1 MSNESNKTVKNDV
14 FSTVEE
20 TVQEQVKS
28 AEKSF
33 PNYQTSVTSLQQE
46 YTEAFQNI
54 VDSTI
59 ALQREFANKT
69 GINTA
74 LPEATESAVN
84 KTNEQIN
91 KVQDVQNK
99 IALATI
105 DATRQN
111 IKTFNENAKAFADLN
126 KGVLQSWLT
135 AFTPKYSCECFIF
148 FYDLSLSHWPS
159 SGRTV
164 F

>member
-20 TVQEQVKS
+20 TVQEQVKTV
-28 AEKSF
+28 EKSF

-54 VDSTI
+54 IDSTI

-69 GINTA
+69 GINTGV
-74 LPEATESAVN
+74 PQATEDAVRQS
-84 KTNEQIN
+84 NEQIS

-111 IKTFNENAKAFADLN
+111 VKTFNENAKAFADLN
-126 KGVLQSWLT
+126 KSVMQSWIT
-135 AFTPKYSCECFIF
+135 AFTPKFN
-148 FYDLSLSHWPS
+148 
-159 SGRTV
+159 
-164 F
+164 

>member
-1 MSNESNKTVKNDV
+1 MSNEQTKNDV
-14 FSTVEE
+14 FATVEE
-20 TVQEQVKS
+20 TVQEQVKTV
-28 AEKSF
+28 EKSF

-74 LPEATESAVN
+74 LPEATETAVN
-84 KTNEQIN
+84 KTNEQIS

-99 IALATI
+99 ITLATI

-126 KGVLQSWLT
+126 KSVMQSWIT
-135 AFTPKYSCECFIF
+135 AFTPKFS
-148 FYDLSLSHWPS
+148 
-159 SGRTV
+159 
-164 F
+164 

>member
-1 MSNESNKTVKNDV
+1 MSNESNKTVENDV

-59 ALQREFANKT
+59 TLQREFANKT

-84 KTNEQIN
+84 KTNEQIS

-99 IALATI
+99 VALATI
-105 DATRQN
+105 DVTRQN

-126 KGVLQSWLT
+126 KSVMQSWIT
-135 AFTPKYSCECFIF
+135 AFTPKFS
-148 FYDLSLSHWPS
+148 
-159 SGRTV
+159 
-164 F
+164 

>member
-1 MSNESNKTVKNDV
+1 MSNESNTTVKNDV
-14 FSTVEE
+14 FSSVEE

-54 VDSTI
+54 IDSTI

-74 LPEATESAVN
+74 LPEATENAVN
-84 KTNEQIN
+84 KTNEQIS

-99 IALATI
+99 ITLATI

-111 IKTFNENAKAFADLN
+111 IKTFNENAKAFAELN
-126 KGVLQSWLT
+126 KSVMQSWIT
-135 AFTPKYSCECFIF
+135 AFTPKFS
-148 FYDLSLSHWPS
+148 
-159 SGRTV
+159 
-164 F
+164 

>member
-14 FSTVEE
+14 FSTVED
-20 TVQEQVKS
+20 TVEKQINTT
-28 AEKSF
+28 EKSF

-46 YTEAFQNI
+46 YTEAYQNI

-59 ALQREFANKT
+59 ALQREFANRT
-69 GINTA
+69 GINTV
-74 LPEATESAVN
+74 LPEATENVVN
-84 KTNEQIN
+84 KTNEQIS

-126 KGVLQSWLT
+126 KGVLQSWVT
-135 AFTPKYSCECFIF
+135 AFTPKY
-148 FYDLSLSHWPS
+148 
-159 SGRTV
+159 
-164 F
+164 

>member
-1 MSNESNKTVKNDV
+1 MSNESVKNDV
-14 FSTVEE
+14 FATVEG
-20 TVQEQVKS
+20 TVEKQVKTV
-28 AEKSF
+28 EKSF

-46 YTEAFQNI
+46 YSEAFKNI

-84 KTNEQIN
+84 KTNEQIS

-99 IALATI
+99 VALATI
-105 DATRQN
+105 DVTRQN

-126 KGVLQSWLT
+126 KSVMQSWIT
-135 AFTPKYSCECFIF
+135 AFTPRY
-148 FYDLSLSHWPS
+148 
-159 SGRTV
+159 
-164 F
+164 

>member
-14 FSTVEE
+14 FSTVED
-20 TVQEQVKS
+20 TVEKQINTT
-28 AEKSF
+28 EKSF
-33 PNYQTSVTSLQQE
+33 PNYQTAVTSLQQE
-46 YTEAFQNI
+46 YTEAYQNI

-59 ALQREFANKT
+59 ALQREFANRT

-74 LPEATESAVN
+74 LPEATENVVN
-84 KTNEQIN
+84 KTNEQIS

-126 KGVLQSWLT
+126 KSVMQSWIT
-135 AFTPKYSCECFIF
+135 AFTPRY
-148 FYDLSLSHWPS
+148 
-159 SGRTV
+159 
-164 F
+164 

>member
-1 MSNESNKTVKNDV
+1 MSNESVKNDV
-14 FSTVEE
+14 FTTVEE
-20 TVQEQVKS
+20 TVEKQVKTT
-28 AEKSF
+28 EKSF
-33 PNYQTSVTSLQQE
+33 PNYQASVTSLQQE

-59 ALQREFANKT
+59 SLQREFANKT

-126 KGVLQSWLT
+126 KNVMQSWVT
-135 AFTPKYSCECFIF
+135 AFTPRY
-148 FYDLSLSHWPS
+148 
-159 SGRTV
+159 
-164 F
+164 

>member
-1 MSNESNKTVKNDV
+1 MSNESNQTVKNDV
-14 FSTVEE
+14 FSTVED
-20 TVQEQVKS
+20 TVKEQVKS

-33 PNYQTSVTSLQQE
+33 PNYQASVTSLQQE
-46 YTEAFQNI
+46 YTEAIKN
-54 VDSTI
+54 VVESNI
-59 ALQREFANKT
+59 ALQREFADKT

-74 LPEATESAVN
+74 LPEATENAVR
-84 KTNEQIN
+84 KSNEQIS

-126 KGVLQSWLT
+126 KSVMQSWIT
-135 AFTPKYSCECFIF
+135 AFTPRY
-148 FYDLSLSHWPS
+148 
-159 SGRTV
+159 
-164 F
+164 

>member
-14 FSTVEE
+14 FSTVED
-20 TVQEQVKS
+20 TVEKQINTT
-28 AEKSF
+28 EKSF

-46 YTEAFQNI
+46 YTEAYQNI

-74 LPEATESAVN
+74 LPEATENVVN
-84 KTNEQIN
+84 KTNEQIS

-105 DATRQN
+105 DATRQI

-126 KGVLQSWLT
+126 KGVLQSWVT
-135 AFTPKYSCECFIF
+135 AFTPKY
-148 FYDLSLSHWPS
+148 
-159 SGRTV
+159 
-164 F
+164 

>member
-1 MSNESNKTVKNDV
+1 MSNESVKNDV
-14 FSTVEE
+14 FATVEE
-20 TVQEQVKS
+20 TVEKQVKTV
-28 AEKSF
+28 EKSF

-84 KTNEQIN
+84 KTNEQIS
-91 KVQDVQNK
+91 KVHDVQNK

-126 KGVLQSWLT
+126 KSVMQSWVT
-135 AFTPKYSCECFIF
+135 AFTPRY
-148 FYDLSLSHWPS
+148 
-159 SGRTV
+159 
-164 F
+164 

>member
-1 MSNESNKTVKNDV
+1 MSNETVKNDV
-14 FSTVEE
+14 FSTVED

-54 VDSTI
+54 IDSTI
-59 ALQREFANKT
+59 ALQREYANKT
-69 GINTA
+69 GINIA
-74 LPEATESAVN
+74 LPEATESAV
-84 KTNEQIN
+84 KKSNEQIG

-126 KGVLQSWLT
+126 KSVMQSWIT
-135 AFTPKYSCECFIF
+135 AFTPRY
-148 FYDLSLSHWPS
+148 
-159 SGRTV
+159 
-164 F
+164 

>member
-1 MSNESNKTVKNDV
+1 MSNESVNNDV
-14 FSTVEE
+14 FATVEE
-20 TVQEQVKS
+20 TVEKQVKTV
-28 AEKSF
+28 ERSF

-74 LPEATESAVN
+74 LPEATENAVN

-99 IALATI
+99 VALATI

-126 KGVLQSWLT
+126 KSAMQSWVT
-135 AFTPKYSCECFIF
+135 AFTPRY
-148 FYDLSLSHWPS
+148 
-159 SGRTV
+159 
-164 F
+164 

>member
-1 MSNESNKTVKNDV
+1 MSNESNKIVENDV
-14 FSTVEE
+14 FSTVEG

-46 YTEAFQNI
+46 YVEAFQNI

-84 KTNEQIN
+84 KTNEQIS

-99 IALATI
+99 VALATI
-105 DATRQN
+105 EATRQN

-126 KGVLQSWLT
+126 KSVMQSWIT
-135 AFTPKYSCECFIF
+135 AFTPRY
-148 FYDLSLSHWPS
+148 
-159 SGRTV
+159 
-164 F
+164 

>member
-1 MSNESNKTVKNDV
+1 MSNESNKTEKNDV
-14 FSTVEE
+14 FATVEE
-20 TVQEQVKS
+20 TVEKQIKS
-28 AEKSF
+28 TEKSF

-46 YTEAFQNI
+46 YTEAFQN
-54 VDSTI
+54 VVESSI

-74 LPEATESAVN
+74 LPEATENAVSQ
-84 KTNEQIN
+84 TNEQIG

-111 IKTFNENAKAFADLN
+111 IKTFNENAKAFAELN

-135 AFTPKYSCECFIF
+135 AFTPKY
-148 FYDLSLSHWPS
+148 
-159 SGRTV
+159 
-164 F
+164 

>member
-1 MSNESNKTVKNDV
+1 MSNESVKNDV
-14 FSTVEE
+14 FATVEE
-20 TVQEQVKS
+20 TVEKQVKTV
-28 AEKSF
+28 EKSF

-84 KTNEQIN
+84 KTNEQIS

-111 IKTFNENAKAFADLN
+111 IKTFNENAKAFVDLN
-126 KGVLQSWLT
+126 KSVMQSWVT
-135 AFTPKYSCECFIF
+135 AFTPRY
-148 FYDLSLSHWPS
+148 
-159 SGRTV
+159 
-164 F
+164 

>member
-14 FSTVEE
+14 FSAVEE
-20 TVQEQVKS
+20 TVEKQIQ
-28 AEKSF
+28 ATEKSF

-46 YTEAFQNI
+46 YVEAFQNI

-74 LPEATESAVN
+74 LPEATESVVN
-84 KTNEQIN
+84 KTNEQIS

-99 IALATI
+99 VPLATI

-111 IKTFNENAKAFADLN
+111 IKIFNENAKAFADLN
-126 KGVLQSWLT
+126 KSVMQSWIT
-135 AFTPKYSCECFIF
+135 AFTPKY
-148 FYDLSLSHWPS
+148 
-159 SGRTV
+159 
-164 F
+164 

>member
-14 FSTVEE
+14 FSTVED
-20 TVQEQVKS
+20 TVEKQINTT
-28 AEKSF
+28 EKSF

-46 YTEAFQNI
+46 YTEAYQNI

-69 GINTA
+69 GINTV
-74 LPEATESAVN
+74 LPEATENVVN
-84 KTNEQIN
+84 KTNEQIS

-105 DATRQN
+105 EATRQN

-126 KGVLQSWLT
+126 KGVLQSWVT
-135 AFTPKYSCECFIF
+135 AFTPKY
-148 FYDLSLSHWPS
+148 
-159 SGRTV
+159 
-164 F
+164 

>member
-1 MSNESNKTVKNDV
+1 MSNESVKNDV
-14 FSTVEE
+14 FATVEE
-20 TVQEQVKS
+20 TVQEQVKTV
-28 AEKSF
+28 EKSF

-46 YTEAFQNI
+46 YTEAYQNI

-74 LPEATESAVN
+74 LPEATETAVN
-84 KTNEQIN
+84 KTNEQVS

-99 IALATI
+99 ITLATI

-111 IKTFNENAKAFADLN
+111 IKTFNENAKAFAELN
-126 KGVLQSWLT
+126 KSVMQSWIT
-135 AFTPKYSCECFIF
+135 AFTPKFS
-148 FYDLSLSHWPS
+148 
-159 SGRTV
+159 
-164 F
+164 

>member
-14 FSTVEE
+14 FSAVEE
-20 TVQEQVKS
+20 TVEKQIQ
-28 AEKSF
+28 ATEKSF

-46 YTEAFQNI
+46 YVEAFQNI

-74 LPEATESAVN
+74 LPEATENAVN

-105 DATRQN
+105 EATRQN
-111 IKTFNENAKAFADLN
+111 IKTFNENEKAFADLN
-126 KGVLQSWLT
+126 KGVMQSRLT
-135 AFTPKYSCECFIF
+135 AFSTKY
-148 FYDLSLSHWPS
+148 
-159 SGRTV
+159 
-164 F
+164 

>member
-1 MSNESNKTVKNDV
+1 MSNESNKTVENDV

-46 YTEAFQNI
+46 YVEAFQNI

-74 LPEATESAVN
+74 LPEATESVVN
-84 KTNEQIN
+84 KTNEQIS

-99 IALATI
+99 VSLATI

-111 IKTFNENAKAFADLN
+111 IKIFNENAKAFADLN
-126 KGVLQSWLT
+126 KSVMQSWIT
-135 AFTPKYSCECFIF
+135 AFTPKY
-148 FYDLSLSHWPS
+148 
-159 SGRTV
+159 
-164 F
+164 

>member
-1 MSNESNKTVKNDV
+1 MSNEQTKNDV
-14 FSTVEE
+14 FTTVED
-20 TVQEQVKS
+20 TVEKQIQS
-28 AEKSF
+28 TEKSF

-46 YTEAFQNI
+46 YVEAYQNI

-59 ALQREFANKT
+59 ALQRDFANKT

-74 LPEATESAVN
+74 LPEATENVVN
-84 KTNEQIN
+84 KTNEQVSR
-91 KVQDVQNK
+91 VQDVQNK

-126 KGVLQSWLT
+126 KSVMQSWIT
-135 AFTPKYSCECFIF
+135 AFTPKY
-148 FYDLSLSHWPS
+148 
-159 SGRTV
+159 
-164 F
+164 

>member
-14 FSTVEE
+14 FATVEE
-20 TVQEQVKS
+20 TVEKQVNTV
-28 AEKSF
+28 EKSF

-46 YTEAFQNI
+46 YTEAFKNI
-54 VDSTI
+54 VDSSI

-99 IALATI
+99 VALATI

-126 KGVLQSWLT
+126 KSVMQSWIT
-135 AFTPKYSCECFIF
+135 AFTPKFS
-148 FYDLSLSHWPS
+148 
-159 SGRTV
+159 
-164 F
+164 

>member
-1 MSNESNKTVKNDV
+1 MSNESVKNDV
-14 FSTVEE
+14 FTTVEE
-20 TVQEQVKS
+20 TVEKQVKTT
-28 AEKSF
+28 EKSF
-33 PNYQTSVTSLQQE
+33 PNYQASVTSLQQE

-84 KTNEQIN
+84 KTNEQIS

-126 KGVLQSWLT
+126 KSVMQSWVT
-135 AFTPKYSCECFIF
+135 AFTPRY
-148 FYDLSLSHWPS
+148 
-159 SGRTV
+159 
-164 F
+164 

>member
-1 MSNESNKTVKNDV
+1 MSNETSEKNDV

-20 TVQEQVKS
+20 TAEKQIKS

-33 PNYQTSVTSLQQE
+33 PNYQASVTSLQQE
-46 YTEAFQNI
+46 YTEAIKN
-54 VDSTI
+54 VVESNI
-59 ALQREFANKT
+59 ALQREFADKT

-74 LPEATESAVN
+74 LPEATENAVR
-84 KTNEQIN
+84 KSNEQIS

-105 DATRQN
+105 DTASQN

-126 KGVLQSWLT
+126 KSVMQSWIT
-135 AFTPKYSCECFIF
+135 AFTPKFS
-148 FYDLSLSHWPS
+148 
-159 SGRTV
+159 
-164 F
+164 

>member
-1 MSNESNKTVKNDV
+1 MSNESNKTVENDV

-54 VDSTI
+54 IDSTI

-84 KTNEQIN
+84 KTNEQIS
-91 KVQDVQNK
+91 KVHDVQNK

-126 KGVLQSWLT
+126 KSVMQSWIT
-135 AFTPKYSCECFIF
+135 AFTPRY
-148 FYDLSLSHWPS
+148 
-159 SGRTV
+159 
-164 F
+164 

>member
-14 FSTVEE
+14 FSTVED
-20 TVQEQVKS
+20 TVEKQINTT
-28 AEKSF
+28 EKSF

-46 YTEAFQNI
+46 YTEAYQNI

-69 GINTA
+69 GINTV
-74 LPEATESAVN
+74 LPEATENVVN

-126 KGVLQSWLT
+126 KSVMQSWVT
-135 AFTPKYSCECFIF
+135 AFTPRY
-148 FYDLSLSHWPS
+148 
-159 SGRTV
+159 
-164 F
+164 

>member
-1 MSNESNKTVKNDV
+1 MYQLEHTMSNESNNTVKNDV
-14 FSTVEE
+14 FATVEE
-20 TVQEQVKS
+20 TVEKQVNTV
-28 AEKSF
+28 EKSF

-46 YTEAFQNI
+46 YTEAFKNI
-54 VDSTI
+54 VDSSI

-99 IALATI
+99 VALATI

-126 KGVLQSWLT
+126 KSVMQSWIT
-135 AFTPKYSCECFIF
+135 AFTPKFN
-148 FYDLSLSHWPS
+148 
-159 SGRTV
+159 
-164 F
+164 

>member
-54 VDSTI
+54 IDSTI

-111 IKTFNENAKAFADLN
+111 IKPSTRTQRL
-126 KGVLQSWLT
+126 LLILT
-135 AFTPKYSCECFIF
+135 K
-148 FYDLSLSHWPS
+148 
-159 SGRTV
+159 V
-164 F
+164 

>member
-1 MSNESNKTVKNDV
+1 MSNESNRTVKNDV
-14 FSTVEE
+14 FATVEE
-20 TVQEQVKS
+20 TVEKQVKTV
-28 AEKSF
+28 EKSF
-33 PNYQTSVTSLQQE
+33 PNFQTSVTSLQQE
-46 YTEAFQNI
+46 YTEAFKNI
-54 VDSTI
+54 VDSSI

-99 IALATI
+99 VALATI

-126 KGVLQSWLT
+126 KSVMQSWIT
-135 AFTPKYSCECFIF
+135 AFTPK
-148 FYDLSLSHWPS
+148 LN
-159 SGRTV
+159 
-164 F
+164 

>member
-1 MSNESNKTVKNDV
+1 MSNESNKTVENDV

-54 VDSTI
+54 IDSTI

-84 KTNEQIN
+84 KTNEQIS

-99 IALATI
+99 VALATI
-105 DATRQN
+105 DVTRQN

-135 AFTPKYSCECFIF
+135 AFTPKY
-148 FYDLSLSHWPS
+148 
-159 SGRTV
+159 
-164 F
+164 

>member
-1 MSNESNKTVKNDV
+1 MSNESNKIVENDV
-14 FSTVEE
+14 FSTVEG

-59 ALQREFANKT
+59 TLQREFANKT

-84 KTNEQIN
+84 KTNEQIS
-91 KVQDVQNK
+91 KVHDVQNK
-99 IALATI
+99 VALATI
-105 DATRQN
+105 DVTRQN

-126 KGVLQSWLT
+126 KCV
-135 AFTPKYSCECFIF
+135 
-148 FYDLSLSHWPS
+148 
-159 SGRTV
+159 
-164 F
+164 

>member
-1 MSNESNKTVKNDV
+1 MSNESNKSEKNDV
-14 FSTVEE
+14 FSTVEQ
-20 TVQEQVKS
+20 TVDKQVKS
-28 AEKSF
+28 TEKSF
-33 PNYQTSVTSLQQE
+33 PNYQASVTSLQQE
-46 YTEAFQNI
+46 YTEAFENI
-54 VDSTI
+54 VESSI

-126 KGVLQSWLT
+126 KSVMQSWVT
-135 AFTPKYSCECFIF
+135 AFTPRY
-148 FYDLSLSHWPS
+148 
-159 SGRTV
+159 
-164 F
+164 